1 MESAVNETYDAVADV
16 ASPAVH
22 RKIGRSEAKA
32 KAYAL
37 KGQVNSSAMVT
48 VGGVD
53 SGIVKKIE
61 GRKIIYNVDLSIVVP
76 EVDESIKATRRI

>member
-22 RKIGRSEAKA
+22 RERKIGRSEAKA
-32 KAYAL
+32 YAL
-37 KGQVNSSAMVT
+37 KGKVNSSAMVT
-48 VGGVD
+48 AGGVD

-76 EVDESIKATRRI
+76 EVDESIKTTRRI

>member
-32 KAYAL
+32 YAL
-37 KGQVNSSAMVT
+37 KGKVNSSAMVT
-48 VGGVD
+48 AGGVD